1 MPTIVHNICSF
12 LRWLFT
18 PSKGLTLIA
27 KILGVIGFLLI
38 PFVSIPILVLAVV
51 LYLITYISIAILFGS
66 QLVANIAGCFVAIC
80 SLLYF
85 IVYTW
90 HELYGESTNTIVTHS
105 ATNTVIMPNTANTA
119 NTITTSNT
127 TDSTATS
134 SITDTSDYAHKPVTY
149 KPSAPT
155 RSDVFFWALLA
166 TYIGHQFCDD
176 NDS

>member
-1 MPTIVHNICSF
+1 MPPIVHNICSF

-27 KILGVIGFLLI
+27 KILGLIGFLLI

-51 LYLITYISIAILFGS
+51 LYLITYIPIVILFGS
-66 QLVANIAGCFVAIC
+66 QLVANIAGCFAAIC

-105 ATNTVIMPNTANTA
+105 ATNTVITPNTA

-127 TDSTATS
+127 TDSIATS
-134 SITDTSDYAHKPVTY
+134 SITDTSDNAHQPVTY

-166 TYIGHQFCDD
+166 TYIGHQFWDKDD
-176 NDS
+176 S

>member
-1 MPTIVHNICSF
+1 MPTIVHNIGSF

-51 LYLITYISIAILFGS
+51 LYLITYIPIVILFGS

-105 ATNTVIMPNTANTA
+105 ATNT
-119 NTITTSNT
+119 ITTSNT
-127 TDSTATS
+127 TDSIATS

-166 TYIGHQFCDD
+166 TYIGHQFWDKDD
-176 NDS
+176 S

>member
-1 MPTIVHNICSF
+1 MPSIVHNICSF

-27 KILGVIGFLLI
+27 KILGLIGFLLI

-51 LYLITYISIAILFGS
+51 LYLIIYIPIVILFGS

-105 ATNTVIMPNTANTA
+105 ATNTVRTPNTANT
-119 NTITTSNT
+119 IITSNT
-127 TDSTATS
+127 TDSIATS

-166 TYIGHQFCDD
+166 TYIGHQFWDKDD
-176 NDS
+176 S

>member
-1 MPTIVHNICSF
+1 MPSIVHNICSF

-27 KILGVIGFLLI
+27 KILGLIGFLLI

-51 LYLITYISIAILFGS
+51 LYLITYIPIVILFGS

-85 IVYTW
+85 IAYTW

-105 ATNTVIMPNTANTA
+105 ATNTVRTPNTANT
-119 NTITTSNT
+119 IITSNT
-127 TDSTATS
+127 TDSIATS

-166 TYIGHQFCDD
+166 TYIGHQFWDKDD
-176 NDS
+176 S

>member
-1 MPTIVHNICSF
+1 MPPIVHNICSF

-27 KILGVIGFLLI
+27 KILGRIGFLLI

-51 LYLITYISIAILFGS
+51 LYLIIYIPIVILFGS

-85 IVYTW
+85 IVYAW

-105 ATNTVIMPNTANTA
+105 ATNTVRTPNTANT
-119 NTITTSNT
+119 IITSNT
-127 TDSTATS
+127 TDSIAIS

-155 RSDVFFWALLA
+155 RSDVFFWTLLA
-166 TYIGHQFCDD
+166 TYIGHQFWDKDD
-176 NDS
+176 S

>member
-1 MPTIVHNICSF
+1 MPSIVHNICSF
-12 LRWLFT
+12 WRWLFT

-51 LYLITYISIAILFGS
+51 LYLIIYIPIAILFGS

-105 ATNTVIMPNTANTA
+105 ATNAVITSNTA

-127 TDSTATS
+127 TDSVATS

-166 TYIGHQFCDD
+166 TYIGHQFWDKDD
-176 NDS
+176 F

>member
-1 MPTIVHNICSF
+1 MPSIVHNICSF

-27 KILGVIGFLLI
+27 KILGLIGFLLI

-51 LYLITYISIAILFGS
+51 LYLITYIPIVILFSS

-105 ATNTVIMPNTANTA
+105 ATNTVRTPNTANT
-119 NTITTSNT
+119 IITSNT
-127 TDSTATS
+127 TDSIATS
-134 SITDTSDYAHKPVTY
+134 SITDTSDYAHNPVTY

-166 TYIGHQFCDD
+166 TYIGHQFWDKDD
-176 NDS
+176 S

>member
-1 MPTIVHNICSF
+1 MPPIVHNICSF

-51 LYLITYISIAILFGS
+51 LYLIIYIPIVILFGS

-105 ATNTVIMPNTANTA
+105 ATNTVRTPNTANT
-119 NTITTSNT
+119 
-127 TDSTATS
+127 TDSIATS

-155 RSDVFFWALLA
+155 HSDVFFWALLA
-166 TYIGHQFCDD
+166 TYIGHQFWDKDD
-176 NDS
+176 S

>member
-1 MPTIVHNICSF
+1 MSRIVHNIDSF

-18 PSKGLTLIA
+18 PSKGFILTT
-27 KILGVIGFLLI
+27 KIIGFIGFLLI
-38 PFVSIPILVLAVV
+38 PFVTIPILVLAVV
-51 LYLITYISIAILFGS
+51 LYLITYIPIVILFGS

-90 HELYGESTNTIVTHS
+90 HELYGESTKTIVTHS
-105 ATNTVIMPNTANTA
+105 ATNTVITPNTANT
-119 NTITTSNT
+119 IITSNT
-127 TDSTATS
+127 TDSIATS
-134 SITDTSDYAHKPVTY
+134 SITDTSDHAHKPVTY

-166 TYIGHQFCDD
+166 TYIGHQLLDD

>member
-1 MPTIVHNICSF
+1 MPSIVHNRCSF

-51 LYLITYISIAILFGS
+51 LYLITYIPIAILFGS

-105 ATNTVIMPNTANTA
+105 ATNT
-119 NTITTSNT
+119 ITTSNT
-127 TDSTATS
+127 TDSIATS

-166 TYIGHQFCDD
+166 TYIGHQFWDKDD
-176 NDS
+176 S

>member
-1 MPTIVHNICSF
+1 MTPIVHNICSF

-27 KILGVIGFLLI
+27 KILGLIGFLLI

-51 LYLITYISIAILFGS
+51 LYLITYIPIVILFGS

-105 ATNTVIMPNTANTA
+105 ATNTVRTPNTANT
-119 NTITTSNT
+119 IITSNT
-127 TDSTATS
+127 TDSISTS

-155 RSDVFFWALLA
+155 CSDVFFWTLLA
-166 TYIGHQFCDD
+166 TYIGHQFWDKDD
-176 NDS
+176 S

>member
-51 LYLITYISIAILFGS
+51 LYLITYIPIDILFGS

-90 HELYGESTNTIVTHS
+90 HELYGESTNTIVTHG
-105 ATNTVIMPNTANTA
+105 AANTVITP

-127 TDSTATS
+127 TDSIATS

-166 TYIGHQFCDD
+166 TYIGHQFWDKDD
-176 NDS
+176 S

>member
-1 MPTIVHNICSF
+1 MPSIVHNICSF

-27 KILGVIGFLLI
+27 KILGLIGFLLI

-51 LYLITYISIAILFGS
+51 LYLITYIPIVILFSS

-105 ATNTVIMPNTANTA
+105 ATNTVRTPNTANT
-119 NTITTSNT
+119 IITSNT
-127 TDSTATS
+127 TDSIATS

-149 KPSAPT
+149 KPNAPT

-166 TYIGHQFCDD
+166 TYIGHQFWDD